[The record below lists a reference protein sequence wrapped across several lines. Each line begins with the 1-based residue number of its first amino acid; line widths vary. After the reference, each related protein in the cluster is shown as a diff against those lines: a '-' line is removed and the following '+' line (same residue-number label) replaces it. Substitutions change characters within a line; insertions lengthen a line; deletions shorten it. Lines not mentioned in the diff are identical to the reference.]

1 MLHPDDAVA
10 IIEKIEK
17 QPETELIDIKDSLG
31 RVLAE
36 KIFSSLDSPP
46 FSKAAMDGYA
56 VSAQDESKSYTIVET
71 IAAGDVPTKKITRG
85 TCAKIM
91 TGAMMPEGSDKVIR
105 VEYTEEKDGTMVLL
119 RNESLKNVIVKGENL
134 KKGDIVLAPGVIRP
148 QEVGVLASLGLKQ
161 IRVAVPPP
169 VGVIT
174 TGSELR
180 EPGEPL
186 GFGQIYNSNGL
197 QLCAQTKAVNCPFK
211 YYGIIEDNREA
222 LARAIERGSKECRV
236 LLLSGGVSMGEY
248 DFVPASITDLG
259 GEIIF
264 HKLAIKPGKP
274 TLFAENNGSYI
285 FGLPGNP
292 VSTFVIFEILVKP
305 LLYRLMGIHHQPSI
319 IKAFLSV
326 PIKRR
331 SSDRVEYRPVKVEGG
346 EIYLLAYHGSSHIN
360 ILAEANGLIR
370 IDQGID
376 TIREG
381 ETLNVRQ
388 I

>member
-56 VSAQDESKSYTIVET
+56 VSAQDESKSYNIVET

-119 RNESLKNVIVKGENL
+119 RNESLKNVIVKGEKL

-180 EPGEPL
+180 EPG
-186 GFGQIYNSNGL
+186 
-197 QLCAQTKAVNCPFK
+197 
-211 YYGIIEDNREA
+211 
-222 LARAIERGSKECRV
+222 
-236 LLLSGGVSMGEY
+236 
-248 DFVPASITDLG
+248 
-259 GEIIF
+259 
-264 HKLAIKPGKP
+264 
-274 TLFAENNGSYI
+274 
-285 FGLPGNP
+285 
-292 VSTFVIFEILVKP
+292 
-305 LLYRLMGIHHQPSI
+305 
-319 IKAFLSV
+319 
-326 PIKRR
+326 
-331 SSDRVEYRPVKVEGG
+331 
-346 EIYLLAYHGSSHIN
+346 
-360 ILAEANGLIR
+360 
-370 IDQGID
+370 
-376 TIREG
+376 
-381 ETLNVRQ
+381 
-388 I
+388 